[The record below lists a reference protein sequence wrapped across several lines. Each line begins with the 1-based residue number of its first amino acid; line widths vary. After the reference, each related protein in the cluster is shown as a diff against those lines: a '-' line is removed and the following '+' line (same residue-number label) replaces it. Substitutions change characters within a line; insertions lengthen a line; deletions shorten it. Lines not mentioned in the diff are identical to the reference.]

1 MIDQMRRGLSG
12 LRPTAT
18 IALVVLILFALDES
32 SSAQRAKQKPQK
44 PQKTPAQPT
53 RTYSLDSS
61 QSRINVIL
69 TQEGMMR
76 NRYPT
81 HRVVVKSFTCK
92 IELPA
97 DETRLKVEVEAQAE
111 SLTNIDEAMSDFERK
126 GFHDVLQ
133 NTVLESSKYPL
144 IKFVSSS
151 VSGIQ
156 RSGDNRSFTLNGDL
170 TLHGATRQV
179 SFPISATIS
188 KEQIRATG
196 EAKLKQSDFGMKP
209 FERGMGFIK
218 IGDEVKV
225 SFEVVAKIQP

>member
-1 MIDQMRRGLSG
+1 MRRKLSG
-12 LRPTAT
+12 LRPTAP
-18 IALVVLILFALDES
+18 IAFVVLILFALSES
-32 SSAQRAKQKPQK
+32 PSAQSAKQKPRK
-44 PQKTPAQPT
+44 PQKQTQEKTPQT
-53 RTYSLDSS
+53 RSYSLDAS
-61 QSRINVIL
+61 QSRIDVIL

-81 HRVVVKSFTCK
+81 HRVTVKSYSCK

-97 DETRLKVEVEAQAE
+97 DETRLKVEVEARAE

-126 GFHDVLQ
+126 G
-133 NTVLESSKYPL
+133 SSKYPV
-144 IKFVSSS
+144 IKFVSNS

-156 RSGDNRSFTLNGDL
+156 KSGDNRSFTINGDL
-170 TLHGATRQV
+170 TLHGVTKQV
-179 SFPISATIS
+179 SFPISATITN
-188 KEQIRATG
+188 EQLRGTG
-196 EAKLKQSDFGMKP
+196 EARLKQSDFGMTP